1 MTIQELIKQKESTY
15 KYFTENESLKAVEKD
30 GYALQYVKYQT
41 EAICLKAVEQNVY
54 ALQYVKYQTE
64 EICLKAVE
72 QNGDAL
78 KYVKENLFKKEAK
91 ELTINEISELLGYE
105 IKIVK

>member
-30 GYALQYVKYQT
+30 AYALKYVQNQT
-41 EAICLKAVEQNVY
+41 EAICLKAVEKY
-54 ALQYVKYQTE
+54 GDALQYVKET
-64 EICLKAVE
+64 
-72 QNGDAL
+72 
-78 KYVKENLFKKEAK
+78 LFKKEAK

-105 IKIVK
+105 IKIIK